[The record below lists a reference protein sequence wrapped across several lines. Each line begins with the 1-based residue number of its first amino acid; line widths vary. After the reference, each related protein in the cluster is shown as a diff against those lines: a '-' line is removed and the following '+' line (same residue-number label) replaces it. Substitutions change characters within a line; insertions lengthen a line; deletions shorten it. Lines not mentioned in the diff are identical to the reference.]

1 MIELSGHI
9 DENGQPKIH
18 NKKELDKWFDKHSGK
33 DFKIKVERKY
43 KKRSNNQ
50 NAYYFGVVI
59 PLINERLRELGNEF
73 SNQDVHEAMKAK
85 FSVGEIVNENQVQ
98 EEFVRST
105 ATLRTVEFM
114 EYLDKITVWA
124 AQFLGLA
131 IPAPNEALEID
142 FKG

>member
-9 DENGQPKIH
+9 DENGVAKIH
-18 NKKELDKWFDKHSGK
+18 NNKELSAWFLKHAGK
-33 DFKIKVERKY
+33 DFKIKVERKF
-43 KKRSNNQ
+43 KKRSNSQ
-50 NAYYFGVVI
+50 NAYYFGCVI

-73 SNQDVHEAMKAK
+73 SNQDVHEAMKSK
-85 FSVGEIVNENQVQ
+85 FCVGEIVNENGVQ

-124 AQFLGLA
+124 AQFLGIT
-131 IPAPNEALEID
+131 IPLPNEAIEID
-142 FKG
+142 FK